1 MIIIIVYRFMDN
13 YSLCGISPPVLYGS
27 PWDIPEVGGNS
38 FWPIILVYSSE
49 FAEICTFQNLVIWC
63 YLMHAASRSWEY
75 ISWIWDTLC
84 LSRRKRHDQRTRQKL
99 KKRECWLFCCWQ
111 GPSSEEGLSEQFWW
125 AVPAGFNLC
134 RAAWTCSA
142 TAYSPA
148 CLCVSLCFAD
158 AEQPLALW
166 QFTCQ
171 YNPDRYVE
179 NIEYCNCLVCLD
191 RKQLD
196 CGFSAPLKEAFECGD
211 CWIIRKHWITWFR
224 PWHSENLLGFW
235 TKSEGDEHVLN
246 EMHIQIR

>member
-49 FAEICTFQNLVIWC
+49 FAEICTFQNSVIWY

-75 ISWIWDTLC
+75 ISWIWDTLF

-171 YNPDRYVE
+171 YNPDRYVK

-191 RKQLD
+191 RKQFD
-196 CGFSAPLKEAFECGD
+196 CGFLAPLKKEAFECG
-211 CWIIRKHWITWFR
+211 
-224 PWHSENLLGFW
+224 PWHSKNLFGF
-235 TKSEGDEHVLN
+235 LN
-246 EMHIQIR
+246 EIWRWWTCTKWDAHPNTLIDLIA

>member
-1 MIIIIVYRFMDN
+1 MWNFPTCIIWIPLG
-13 YSLCGISPPVLYGS
+13 YSGGWREQFLTNNFGVFFWVCRNLYF
-27 PWDIPEVGGNS
+27 PEFG
-38 FWPIILVYSSE
+38 
-49 FAEICTFQNLVIWC
+49 
-63 YLMHAASRSWEY
+63 YLMLFDACCFALLRIHLLNLGH
-75 ISWIWDTLC
+75 TF

-125 AVPAGFNLC
+125 AVPGGFNLC

-171 YNPDRYVE
+171 YNPDRYVK

-224 PWHSENLLGFW
+224 PWHSENLFGF
-235 TKSEGDEHVLN
+235 LN
-246 EMHIQIR
+246 EIWRWWTCTKWDAHPNTLIDLIA